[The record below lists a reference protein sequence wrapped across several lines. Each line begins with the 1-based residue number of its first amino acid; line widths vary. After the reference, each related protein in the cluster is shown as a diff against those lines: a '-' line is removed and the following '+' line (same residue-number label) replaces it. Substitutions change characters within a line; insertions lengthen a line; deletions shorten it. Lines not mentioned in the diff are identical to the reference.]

1 MEIKFDPLRRFIKIK
16 SLSSICMLL
25 AAISALIVS
34 NTNLH
39 TYYQQFLNLEFLI
52 GFREFHLSKSVLHW
66 INDGLMTV
74 FFFVIGLEIKR
85 EFLIG
90 ELSSAR
96 KAILPILA
104 AIGGM
109 IFPIALFFLL
119 NHGKEGTHGW
129 GITMATD
136 IAFSLGVLGIL
147 GKKVPFGL
155 TIFLAA
161 FAIIDDLGAVM
172 VIAIFYSSLI
182 YWHLV
187 AIATVLLLG
196 LSLLSVKDFYSRHI
210 YIPVGF
216 VIWLLFLESGIH
228 PTIAG
233 VLFALTIPSHRKK
246 RLVDVIVK
254 GKKALNELSQLIG
267 EKMVEFKNHK
277 TAINILDNITSE
289 IQSPLQHLQNKLST
303 MVSFLIIPLFAFA
316 NSGINFIGDEG
327 AFTPLSISIAVSLVC
342 GKIIGISLFTWLAVK
357 LKIAA
362 LPKNVDFRQIFGLS
376 CLGGFGFT
384 MSIFISNLSYE
395 SAHLQDSAKLGILI
409 GSLVAGVSGY
419 LVIRYSLKKRAIPE
433 SINNDKP

>member
-25 AAISALIVS
+25 AAIAALIVS
-34 NTNLH
+34 NTNLYS
-39 TYYQQFLNLEFLI
+39 YYEQLLELEFSI
-52 GFREFHLSKSVLHW
+52 GFSDFHLSKSVLHW
-66 INDGLMTV
+66 INDGLMTI

-85 EFLIG
+85 EFMIG

-109 IFPIALFFLL
+109 IFPIAIFFLL
-119 NHGKEGTHGW
+119 NSGNESTHGW

-136 IAFSLGVLGIL
+136 IAFSLGILGIL

-172 VIAIFYSSLI
+172 VIAGFYSSLI
-182 YWHLV
+182 SWHLV
-187 AIATVLLLG
+187 VIAFVLLIA
-196 LSLLSVKDFYSRHI
+196 LSLLSLKNLYSSYIH
-210 YIPVGF
+210 IPVGI

-233 VLFALTIPSHRKK
+233 VLFAFTIPSHRKK
-246 RLVDVIVK
+246 RLAYVIGK
-254 GKKALNELSQLIG
+254 GKNALNELSQLIG
-267 EKMVEFKNHK
+267 KKEVEFKNHK

-303 MVSFLIIPLFAFA
+303 LVFFFIIPLFAFA
-316 NSGINFIGDEG
+316 NSGINLMGNEG
-327 AFTPLSISIAVSLVC
+327 AFTPLTTSIAVSLVC
-342 GKIIGISLFTWLAVK
+342 GKIIGISLFSWLAIK
-357 LKIAA
+357 LKIAV
-362 LPKNVDFRQIFGLS
+362 LPQDVDFRQIFGLS

-384 MSIFISNLSYE
+384 MSIFICNLSYV
-395 SAHLQDSAKLGILI
+395 SVHLQHSAKLGILI
-409 GSLVAGVSGY
+409 ASLIAGVGGY
-419 LVIRYSLKKRAIPE
+419 LVIRYSLKKSTE
-433 SINNDKP
+433 TNDFSALM

>member
-25 AAISALIVS
+25 AAIAALIVS

-39 TYYQQFLNLEFLI
+39 TYYQQFLELEFLI
-52 GFREFHLSKSVLHW
+52 GFREFHISKSALEW

-90 ELSSAR
+90 ELSTAR
-96 KAILPILA
+96 KAILPIVA

-109 IFPIALFFLL
+109 IFPIAIFFLL
-119 NHGKEGTHGW
+119 NYGKEGMHGW

-136 IAFSLGVLGIL
+136 IAFSLGILGIL
-147 GKKVPFGL
+147 GKRVPFGL

-172 VIAIFYSSLI
+172 VITFFYSSLI
-182 YWHLV
+182 YWQLV
-187 AIATVLLLG
+187 AIALVLLLA
-196 LSLLSVKDFYSRHI
+196 LSLLSVRNFYSRYI
-210 YIPVGF
+210 YIPVGIA
-216 VIWLLFLESGIH
+216 IWLLFLESGIH

-233 VLFALTIPSHRKK
+233 VLFAFTIPSHRKK
-246 RLVDVIVK
+246 RLVDVIAK
-254 GKKALNELSQLIG
+254 GKNALNELSQLIG
-267 EKMVEFKNHK
+267 KKVVEFKNHK
-277 TAINILDNITSE
+277 TAINILHKITSE
-289 IQSPLQHLQNKLST
+289 IQSPLQHLQNRLST
-303 MVSFLIIPLFAFA
+303 VVSFLIIPLFAFA
-316 NSGINFIGDEG
+316 NSGINFIGEES

-357 LKIAA
+357 LKIAV
-362 LPKNVDFRQIFGLS
+362 LPENVDFRQIFGLS

-395 SAHLQDSAKLGILI
+395 SVHLQDSSKLGILI
-409 GSLVAGVSGY
+409 GSLIAGISGY
-419 LVIRYSLKKRAIPE
+419 FVIRYALKKSAIPGNISNE
-433 SINNDKP
+433 IP